1 MQSSG
6 GAALQVQ
13 DVQKAAGGQL
23 FVHKCRVTA
32 GEVAAG
38 EPVSAAVDAKFRRR
52 TRANHTATH
61 LLQAALKAV
70 LGDDVAQQGSLVRS
84 DALRF
89 DFNLPRPM
97 TPAEIS
103 SVEEI
108 INTWI
113 EVLLWLLSI
122 AGLACGLTC
131 AGPVDTATSLCAPL
145 GRSRDD

>member
-6 GAALQVQ
+6 GAALQVR

-23 FVHKCRVTA
+23 FVHKCDVTAGAVTA
-32 GEVAAG
+32 GET
-38 EPVSAAVDAKFRRR
+38 VSATVDEKFRRR

-84 DALRF
+84 DGLRF
-89 DFNLPRPM
+89 DFNLPKPM
-97 TPAEIS
+97 TADEIS
-103 SVEEI
+103 QVEEI

-113 EVLLWLLSI
+113 EVQ
-122 AGLACGLTC
+122 
-131 AGPVDTATSLCAPL
+131 PFEPL
-145 GRSRDD
+145 MLDVFAMAFSTGWAMNG